1 MTTEKHQQEIIELY
15 LSRSKV
21 THKVQDRIEL
31 FQTLIDQ
38 AEKNSLPALAACFKG
53 SLAWVNKDFDQSLS
67 HFQEA
72 IRLDESLSL
81 AWNGL
86 GIVHSKLKQYDKAKK
101 CYEKAIE
108 LNNTYSY
115 PWNSL
120 GNLHS
125 YLKQYDK
132 AKECYE
138 KALKLDETFAY
149 PLNGLGNVCWALKQ
163 YDEAID
169 CYQKAI
175 ELDGTLAHSWN
186 GQGNVYAILKEY
198 DKAKDCF
205 KKAIELDGTLASPWN
220 GLGNVFVALKQY
232 DKAIECYQKAIELDG
247 SLAHPWNGLGN
258 VYSGLKEYDKAKEHY
273 EKAIELDPN
282 EPQYQYNLGLLL
294 FEPRKYSE
302 AKEHLQIAEKAYQ
315 EKKEYKN
322 EYWLS
327 RTQDLLNE
335 IKALQESEENLQKLE
350 KEAVQDSKPLS
361 PLQKILAETVDR
373 KMAEEAERNQQAF
386 LQFLDEPDDHGKD
399 TPEDYLL
406 VLRRWN
412 SYTPIVTDNFHIGKG
427 SGYFLK
433 VNAKG
438 IVIDPGF
445 NFIDNFRAAGHL
457 FHEIDVVLVSH
468 AHNDHTA
475 DLESILTLLDKY
487 NKEIKD
493 SSDLNKKTIRRELAE
508 NKKVDPQDITQEE
521 IDKAFFAPSSRRKI
535 INFYLTA
542 SVNKKYGG
550 LFDLFSTQD
559 YSPHIVEPG
568 FNKSLFGGVKAGGV
582 KVHFLKAKH
591 DDIISDRHSVGLYIE
606 FADNLVLI
614 YTGDTG
620 WNDEIKRQ
628 YQKLG
633 RVFSKR
639 DRLLLAHLGGV
650 KKKEQFYFT
659 ERDKAKVFYDNHLGR
674 LGLAL
679 LNEVLQPQVC
689 IISEFGEELR
699 EWRQDLADLYQD
711 AFAPKASFISGDI
724 GLKFMLKTR
733 KIRAIENI
741 DITNGTYSEADID
754 PKFVSSVLL
763 RKDFSLHYINKN
775 ADFKKEDLVQILA
788 DLFDHSQYKPK
799 RNKPKPEK

>member
-1 MTTEKHQQEIIELY
+1 MTADPHQQEIKELY

-21 THKVQDRIEL
+21 IQKVQDRIEL
-31 FQTLIDQ
+31 YQTLIDL
-38 AEKNSLPALAACFKG
+38 AEKYSLPALAACFRG
-53 SLAWVNKDFDQSLS
+53 FLAWVKKDFDQALS

-72 IRLDESLSL
+72 TRLDEALPYPWYGL
-81 AWNGL
+81 ANVYHDL
-86 GIVHSKLKQYDKAKK
+86 EAYDQAKH

-108 LNNTYSY
+108 LDHTWAF
-115 PWNSL
+115 PW
-120 GNLHS
+120 
-125 YLKQYDK
+125 
-132 AKECYE
+132 
-138 KALKLDETFAY
+138 
-149 PLNGLGNVCWALKQ
+149 NGLGVLYRELKEYEQ
-163 YDEAID
+163 AMKCFER
-169 CYQKAI
+169 AI
-175 ELDGTLAHSWN
+175 ELDGTLS
-186 GQGNVYAILKEY
+186 
-198 DKAKDCF
+198 
-205 KKAIELDGTLASPWN
+205 SPWN
-220 GLGNVFVALKQY
+220 GLGNVYINLEEY
-232 DKAIECYQKAIELDG
+232 DKAKEHYKKAIELDWTW
-247 SLAHPWNGLGN
+247 AHPWNGLGTVYHNLKEYEQAKQCYEKAIEIDGTLSNPWNGLGN
-258 VYSGLKEYDKAKEHY
+258 VYSDLKEYDKANEQYK
-273 EKAIELDPN
+273 KAIELDPN
-282 EPQYQYNLGLLL
+282 EPLYQFNLGLVL
-294 FEPRKYSE
+294 FEQRKYSV
-302 AKEHLQIAEKAYQ
+302 AKEPLKIAEKTYQ

-350 KEAVQDSKPLS
+350 KEAAQDSKPLS

-386 LQFLDEPDDHGKD
+386 LQFLDEPGDHGKD

-427 SGYFLK
+427 GGYFLK
-433 VNAKG
+433 VNGKG

-508 NKKVDPQDITQEE
+508 NKKVDPQDITQPE
-521 IDKAFFAPSSRRKI
+521 IDKAFFASPRRKI

-559 YSPHIVEPG
+559 YFPHVVEPG
-568 FNKSLFGGVKAGGV
+568 FNRSLFGGVKAGGV

-606 FADNLVLI
+606 FPDNLVLI

-633 RVFSKR
+633 RNFSKR

-659 ERDKAKVFYDNHLGR
+659 ELDKSKVFYDNHLGR

-711 AFAPKASFISGDI
+711 AFAQKASFIPGDI

-733 KIRAIENI
+733 KIRTIENI

-775 ADFKKEDLVQILA
+775 AGFKKEDLVQILA